1 MKIMKV
7 MKNVLMPYNDFMT
20 GLDHFQLLLFVTTFC
35 AMGIRKRLNTGFPA
49 PILYISLMHNSK
61 IYCKLLTNRI
71 SFIAYNKGLS

>member
-20 GLDHFQLLLFVTTFC
+20 DFDHFQLLLFVTIFC

-49 PILYISLMHNSK
+49 PILYISLTHSEE
-61 IYCKLLTNRI
+61 
-71 SFIAYNKGLS
+71 